1 MDQPGHGGRMAAL
14 TDRQKAR
21 EKLSHVFQQMLD
33 ELIPADASVPL
44 AGGKFIDWEDQGDEL
59 ARTLVPMFL
68 EERAALDAAASA
80 DCGGRCPHCLS
91 DRVYLIKSAGQ
102 TEVRTPHGPV
112 VLKKQRCRC
121 RSCDRSFSPSRAGLG
136 PAGGGGAVA
145 QGGGAGGA

>member
-1 MDQPGHGGRMAAL
+1 MAAL

-33 ELIPADASVPL
+33 ELIPADTSVPL

-68 EERAALDAAASA
+68 EERAALDAAAGA

-91 DRVYLIKSAGQ
+91 DRVYLIPTMKQ
-102 TEVRTPHGPV
+102 TEIRTPHGPV
-112 VLKKQRCRC
+112 VVNKQTCRC
-121 RSCDRSFSPSRAGLG
+121 RACSRSFSPSAAGLG
-136 PAGGGGAVA
+136 PAGGGGPVA